1 MRSYLITRYY
11 FLLFRYDIT
20 KIQSVVENNK
30 KETHRRISETDVLIV
45 DECSMLSQRQF
56 ELLEKACAT
65 KNKNLPFGGMQ
76 VILCGDFYQLPPVRN
91 LLYHD
96 EGKFCFE
103 STIFQQAIPHKIIL
117 DDVIRQNDPQ
127 FIKVVNEISM
137 GKVSIDT
144 EEYVK
149 SLSQD
154 FCSQACD
161 SLKLYAT
168 NDLVEKHNR
177 DSILRW
183 PGETFEYSST
193 DSGKLESLH
202 RLLHVAPPVLWLKKG
217 CPVIL
222 LQNISDKL
230 YNGLQGRVISC
241 DSDGPT
247 VQFQSVNI
255 TRKITKETFSGIT
268 ILKFNMSFDK
278 KFKIFFNLMLNI
290 SKSFP

>member
-1 MRSYLITRYY
+1 MRFYLITRYY

-30 KETHRRISETDVLIV
+30 KETHRSISETDVLIV

-56 ELLEKACAT
+56 ELLEKVCAT
-65 KNKNLPFGGMQ
+65 KNKNLPFEGMQ

-91 LLYHD
+91 VLYHD

-103 STIFQQAIPHKIIL
+103 STIFQQAIPNKIIL
-117 DDVIRQNDPQ
+117 DDVFRQNDPQ

-137 GKVSIDT
+137 GKVSLDT

-161 SLKLYAT
+161 SLKLHTT

-177 DSILRW
+177 VSILRW
-183 PGETFEYSST
+183 PGETFEY
-193 DSGKLESLH
+193 
-202 RLLHVAPPVLWLKKG
+202 
-217 CPVIL
+217 
-222 LQNISDKL
+222 
-230 YNGLQGRVISC
+230 Y
-241 DSDGPT
+241 
-247 VQFQSVNI
+247 
-255 TRKITKETFSGIT
+255 
-268 ILKFNMSFDK
+268 
-278 KFKIFFNLMLNI
+278 
-290 SKSFP
+290 